1 MVVFYLLVLLYTG
14 PLLAQEPVTC
24 PEADPY
30 QPTLSQLSEYQ
41 LVRLLEEH
49 QGFIQ
54 HSRLLKRQGLL
65 LDRHQGLA
73 VAALEQFKSLGNEL
87 MTRLGQGRLS
97 ESARGY
103 IAVIPAL
110 RQAYGELFMARQ
122 RLIGLSAFF

>member
-24 PEADPY
+24 PEADPC
-30 QPTLSQLSEYQ
+30 QPTLSRLSEYQ

-73 VAALEQFKSLGNEL
+73 ALDRFKSLGNEL

-110 RQAYGELFMARQ
+110 RQAYGELFMAQR
-122 RLIGLSAFF
+122 RLIGSSAFF